1 MHPATLS
8 VLAVTMMIC
17 AASHVKGE
25 VSPFGKT
32 STRFSENSNQR
43 SGLGP
48 KNTAPQGQPYYQY
61 NRPSFSGQHYQYNPP
76 GLSTTRQYNPPGLN
90 GQQQGTNPNQYTPYQ
105 YNPPGLSG
113 QQQGTNPNQ
122 YTPYQYNPPGL
133 SGQQQ
138 GINPNQQY
146 GQQQYNPPAI
156 GGQPPQW
163 DNQAPLGYQPA
174 YQAQPAYSP
183 QFMCRTRSY
192 TCAVPYRGDCECR
205 RDVNTLGERGT
216 TID

>member
-43 SGLGP
+43 SGSGP
-48 KNTAPQGQPYYQY
+48 KNTAPQGQPYYQ
-61 NRPSFSGQHYQYNPP
+61 PSFSGQHYQYNPP

-122 YTPYQYNPPGL
+122 
-133 SGQQQ
+133 
-138 GINPNQQY
+138 QY

-156 GGQPPQW
+156 GGQPSQW